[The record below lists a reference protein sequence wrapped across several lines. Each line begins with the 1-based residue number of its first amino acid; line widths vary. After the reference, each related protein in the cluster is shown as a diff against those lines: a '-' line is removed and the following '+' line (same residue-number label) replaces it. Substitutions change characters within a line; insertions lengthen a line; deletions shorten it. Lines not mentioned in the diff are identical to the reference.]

1 MYNHI
6 NKIFFSFIFIYL
18 IVGISLSITTG
29 ISHDELHEQ
38 QTWEINLKAI
48 KSFFIDNNGYEE
60 LLNYKDRYFGIA
72 FHLISQPIQFLTFK
86 FVSNINSMSD
96 TGAYLV
102 SRHIAI
108 FLIFTISGLCFYRL
122 CNKISENYYFSILST
137 IIYLLYPLPV
147 L

>member
-6 NKIFFSFIFIYL
+6 NKIFFSIIFIYL

-29 ISHDELHEQ
+29 ISHDEFHEH

-108 FLIFTISGLCFYRL
+108 FLMG
-122 CNKISENYYFSILST
+122 
-137 IIYLLYPLPV
+137 
-147 L
+147 